1 MALCSSWH
9 MGQLLFCGQALG
21 RGGVGMGRSLETK
34 KSLLRQ
40 QVKGRTG
47 TGDRDCG
54 RRCQRGL

>member
-40 QVKGRTG
+40 
-47 TGDRDCG
+47 
-54 RRCQRGL
+54 L